1 MEALCRGCRY
11 LLGLVCNIGRFQ
23 PLSIL
28 PPSKFCVG
36 VATSDDKVKVYD
48 VRIMKLQLYSA
59 HEGSVS
65 QVKLYDLLEEHP
77 IFTMHGHKKAAEF
90 SQKGEFFYNGGQ
102 DSQVMV

>member
-48 VRIMKLQLYSA
+48 VRMMKLQL
-59 HEGSVS
+59 
-65 QVKLYDLLEEHP
+65 
-77 IFTMHGHKKAAEF
+77 
-90 SQKGEFFYNGGQ
+90 
-102 DSQVMV
+102 